1 MATTH
6 LLTPPGL
13 HHPSPSPA
21 ARLRA
26 TASLAHVHALLPS
39 RPRPGPRLAA
49 LHSRA
54 PSPRHR
60 RRGRAMSVVRSSL
73 IDPDGGALVELVAPP
88 DRLPVLRAE
97 AGALPR
103 VRLAPV
109 DLQWA
114 HVLAEGWASPL
125 RGFMREAEYL
135 QSLHF
140 NCIRLPDGGLV
151 NMSLPIVLAVGDAD
165 KERIGDKPDV
175 ALEGPDG
182 GVVAIL
188 RRSVLLLR
196 FLYSSLPKHDDVFLH
211 LFRAAILGT
220 WFDQSQLIITCL
232 QYVSNRDVRY
242 NFVVFFVWT
251 IYSQSN

>member
-1 MATTH
+1 MATH
-6 LLTPPGL
+6 LLTPPRL
-13 HHPSPSPA
+13 HPTSPSPSPSPSPAASSTSCA

-26 TASLAHVHALLPS
+26 TASLARPLLAS
-39 RPRPGPRLAA
+39 RPRLAN
-49 LHSRA
+49 S
-54 PSPRHR
+54 PSPRHHR
-60 RRGRAMSVVRSSL
+60 PGRRAMSVRSSL

-88 DRLPVLRAE
+88 ERLPALRAE
-97 AGALPR
+97 AEALPR

-151 NMSLPIVLAVGDAD
+151 NMSLPIVLAIGDAE
-165 KERIGDKPDV
+165 KEQIGEKPDV

-188 RRSVLLLR
+188 RRSVPLLR
-196 FLYSSLPKHDDVFLH
+196 FLF
-211 LFRAAILGT
+211 F
-220 WFDQSQLIITCL
+220 IIKA
-232 QYVSNRDVRY
+232 R
-242 NFVVFFVWT
+242 
-251 IYSQSN
+251 